1 MFFPMD
7 PTFILLIPAI
17 ILSLYAQ
24 IKIQGTFAKY
34 SRVPSSSR
42 MTGAELATRLL
53 HGGGLRGV
61 RVEYVPG
68 TLTDHYDP
76 REQVLRLSDAVYGSD
91 SVAALGVAAHEVG
104 HALQHSER
112 YAPLLLRN
120 SIVPVAN
127 LASTAAFPLLFLGLI
142 MRWADLIWFGA
153 LLFTGVVIFQL
164 VTLPVEFNASRRA
177 VQLLERGRYLQ
188 DREIP
193 MVKKVLGA
201 AALTYVAAA
210 LMSLLNLARFL
221 ILAGLNREE

>member
-1 MFFPMD
+1 MFFD

-24 IKIQGTFAKY
+24 VKIQATFAKY
-34 SRVPSSSR
+34 SNVPSSSR
-42 MTGAELATRLL
+42 MTGAELAERLL
-53 HGGGLRGV
+53 HSGGLRGV

-68 TLTDHYDP
+68 HLTDHYDP
-76 REQVLRLSDAVYGSD
+76 RDQVLRLSDSVYRSN

-104 HALQHSER
+104 HALQHGER

-142 MRWADLIWFGA
+142 MRWADLIWLGA
-153 LLFTGVVIFQL
+153 LLFTGVVVFQL

-177 VQLLERGRYLQ
+177 VELLERGRYLQ
-188 DREIP
+188 ANEIP

-210 LMSLLNLARFL
+210 LMSLVNLVRFL

>member
-1 MFFPMD
+1 MD

-24 IKIQGTFAKY
+24 IKIQSTFAKY
-34 SRVPSSSR
+34 SNVPSSSR
-42 MTGAELATRLL
+42 LTGAELATRLL
-53 HGGGLRGV
+53 YGGGLRGV
-61 RVEYVPG
+61 RVDYVPG

-76 REQVLRLSDAVYGSD
+76 SQQVLRLSEPVYASS

-104 HALQHSER
+104 HALQHGER
-112 YAPLLLRN
+112 YLPLILRN

-142 MRWADLIWFGA
+142 LRWANLIWLGA
-153 LLFTGVVIFQL
+153 LLFTGVVLFQII
-164 VTLPVEFNASRRA
+164 TLPVELNASRRA
-177 VQLLERGRYLQ
+177 VNLLARGGYL
-188 DREIP
+188 DSRELP

-221 ILAGLNREE
+221 ILAGLNRED